1 MELHELRDNILKY
14 PVAAIRHNGL
24 AQDAGSFAQSRTSE
38 GGSSERLVVIVDKQP
53 LQRECLARALAEY
66 NPALNLAT
74 VGSLDGFRNMMRS
87 QADVSAVVVVVL
99 REPYRI
105 RTSVP
110 SCRTSSLKSA
120 QRRLSSSLNSDEP
133 ADVLATLECGARGYI
148 PTSVGARVVAE
159 AIGLARAGGTF
170 VPGNAVLALRTATIA
185 ATGSDRPL
193 TGMLTNRQAAVAD
206 ALRKG
211 KPNKIIAYELNMCES
226 TVKVHVRN
234 LMKKLNAT
242 NRTQIAFKLSQMLD

>member
-14 PVAAIRHNGL
+14 PVEAIRHNGL

-53 LQRECLARALAEY
+53 LQRECLARALVEY

-99 REPYRI
+99 SGKISDQNI
-105 RTSVP
+105 R
-110 SCRTSSLKSA
+110 A
-120 QRRLSSSLNSDEP
+120 ELSHFVSEVGTTPVVVVSDSDEP
-133 ADVLATLECGARGYI
+133 ADILATLECGARGYI

-170 VPGNAVLALRTATIA
+170 VPGSAVLALRNATIA
-185 ATGSDRPL
+185 ATTGSARPL
-193 TGMLTNRQAAVAD
+193 TDMT
-206 ALRKG
+206 
-211 KPNKIIAYELNMCES
+211 
-226 TVKVHVRN
+226 
-234 LMKKLNAT
+234 
-242 NRTQIAFKLSQMLD
+242 